1 MKEGLEF
8 ARLFSTSFAS
18 GGGVIVWVSVE
29 RGGLE
34 SLVPFSRPGE
44 RYCNEGGEV
53 ERWLEQMQFARLLS
67 RPLLWLTGSSHVELM
82 SPAMREA

>member
-1 MKEGLEF
+1 LSGL
-8 ARLFSTSFAS
+8 
-18 GGGVIVWVSVE
+18 VSK
-29 RGGLE
+29 GGLE